1 MLEKRPWK
9 TVEPLIQEEQK
20 GFLPGHGTVNQIFTL
35 VGPLVESQEFD
46 YPVYICFVDLEKTYA
61 LTKVPGAP
69 DGYTVGAWCPNPVL
83 DFHGQDL
90 KAWPG

>member
-20 GFLPGHGTVNQIFTL
+20 GFLPGHGTFNQIFTL

-46 YPVYICFVDLEKTYA
+46 YPDYICFVDLEKTYG